1 MVKITLEDKGQDFL
15 WLLIDNYTVVEAGPF
30 QGNIWKGAFVPV
42 PMVKVGELCPI
53 HHPPHIRVGFL
64 KYRVEKI
71 EEVESQ
77 TN

>member
-1 MVKITLEDKGQDFL
+1 MVKITLEDKGQDIL
-15 WLLIDNYTVVEAGPF
+15 WLIIDDSVVVNAGPY
-30 QGNIWKGAFVPV
+30 QWHLWEGATIPMS
-42 PMVKVGELCPI
+42 MVKVGQPCPV
-53 HHPPHIRVGFL
+53 HHPPHIKFGFL